1 MNTFTLKMI
10 AIITMLIDHVG
21 AILFPEILLFRF
33 IGRIAFPIFAWLIAN
48 GYFHTKDVKKYM
60 LRLGVFAFIA
70 EPFFDYG
77 IFGTWVDF
85 SHQNVLFTLL
95 IGLLAIYLFD
105 QLRVDKP
112 VWAYIS
118 LILMM
123 VAGETI
129 LSDYGAYG
137 IITMF
142 LFYYFFEDKKKM
154 ALALLLLNV
163 GRNLLI
169 YTEYP
174 ISFINSL
181 QFFCVLALP
190 LILLYNKKA
199 GPKAKYFFYIFYPL
213 HLLIIRIIAEYNI
226 F

>member
-10 AIITMLIDHVG
+10 AIITMLIDHIG
-21 AILFPEILLFRF
+21 AILFPDILLFRF

-48 GYFHTKDVKKYM
+48 GYFYTKDVKKYM

-77 IFGTWVDF
+77 IFGTWIDF

-95 IGLLAIYLFD
+95 MGLIAIYLFD
-105 QLRVDKP
+105 KWREDKP
-112 VWAYIS
+112 TWAYAS
-118 LILMM
+118 LVLMM
-123 VAGETI
+123 FGGNML
-129 LSDYGAYG
+129 LSDYGWYG

-154 ALALLLLNV
+154 VLALILLNV

-169 YTEYP
+169 YAQYGITFR
-174 ISFINSL
+174 SSL
-181 QFFCVLALP
+181 QFFCLLALP

-199 GPKAKYFFYIFYPL
+199 GPKAKYFFYVFYPL
-213 HLLIIRIIAEYNI
+213 HLLIIRLIAESNI